1 MKSAFDTSG
10 PSLWLKEKKM
20 NVVIAA
26 KMNGTKRREQLE
38 KTEPYIEY
46 KAVPRKPLKGIY
58 G

>member
-10 PSLWLKEKKM
+10 PSLWAIDKKM
-20 NVVIAA
+20 NMIIAA
-26 KMNGTKRREQLE
+26 KVNGTKRREQLE

-46 KAVPRKPLKGIY
+46 KAVPRKPLRKIY